1 MKTFAACSAVLLF
14 ATILFAQS
22 TFVPFNMKT
31 GLWQDTM
38 TTTSSGTVAIPPE
51 LASKMT
57 PDQLAK
63 MQAAMTNGGMPRS
76 ITYKKCVTKDD
87 LSKDPFSS
95 PKQKCTWAKLTSDGS
110 KGEAE
115 GTCTIN
121 DETNGVTGKMDF
133 NIKWE
138 LPGTETLK
146 GTGTIA
152 TTANGHTMT
161 SNGTLTG
168 KWLGATCPA
177 DVN

>member
-1 MKTFAACSAVLLF
+1 MKRFAACSAALLF

-22 TFVPFNMKT
+22 TVVPFNMKT

-38 TTTSSGTVAIPPE
+38 TTTSSGTVDIPPE
-51 LASKMT
+51 LAAKMT
-57 PDQLAK
+57 PEQLAK
-63 MQAAMTNGGMPRS
+63 FQAAMTNGGMPRS

-87 LSKDPFSS
+87 LSKDPFSD

-110 KGEAE
+110 KGEAN
-115 GTCTIN
+115 GTCIIR
-121 DETNGVTGKMDF
+121 DETNRTGKTDL

-138 LPGTETLK
+138 LPGTDTLK

-152 TTANGHTMT
+152 ITANGHTMT
-161 SNGTLTG
+161 SNGTLIG